1 MPYEA
6 YVGLLLN
13 KHRIRRQWALA
24 VLAGLAAN
32 NTADLDP
39 SWGDA
44 AADDP
49 LEGQELTFEA
59 NRQRRLARFRKKPR
73 PGL

>member
-6 YVGLLLN
+6 YVGIQLN

-24 VLAGLAAN
+24 VLCGTAAN
-32 NTADLDP
+32 STADLDP

-49 LEGQELTFEA
+49 AEAEEFTFEA
-59 NRQRRLARFRKKPR
+59 NRLRAQARFRRKR
-73 PGL
+73 PGQ